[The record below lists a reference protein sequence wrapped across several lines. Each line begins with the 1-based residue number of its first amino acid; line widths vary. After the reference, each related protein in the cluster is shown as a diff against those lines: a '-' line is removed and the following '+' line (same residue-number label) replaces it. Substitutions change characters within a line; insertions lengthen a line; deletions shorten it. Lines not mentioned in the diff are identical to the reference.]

1 MKDKPLSRQRL
12 HQLNMKRLNRCASC
26 GKKMHPVLRTCAP
39 CMEKSNLRTR
49 ERKGYNI
56 KVHGGPGRP
65 RKCLDETGT
74 QAVSEVI
81 LVMSKADYT
90 LSNRELSYSLGVSE
104 NTVKKYRKI
113 YGQDAVIAD
122 KTDPASVMAN
132 ADYSLTDKE
141 LVYSMRVS
149 KPTVEKYRK
158 IYAPE
163 TVKPPRPYVRKQ
175 K

>member
-1 MKDKPLSRQRL
+1 
-12 HQLNMKRLNRCASC
+12 
-26 GKKMHPVLRTCAP
+26 
-39 CMEKSNLRTR
+39 
-49 ERKGYNI
+49 
-56 KVHGGPGRP
+56 
-65 RKCLDETGT
+65 
-74 QAVSEVI
+74 
-81 LVMSKADYT
+81 MSKADYT

-104 NTVKKYRKI
+104 NTVKKYRKV

-132 ADYSLTDKE
+132 ADYSLSNKE
-141 LVYSMRVS
+141 LVYSLRVC

-158 IYAPE
+158 IYAPD

>member
-1 MKDKPLSRQRL
+1 MEKPLSRQRI
-12 HQLNMKRLNRCASC
+12 HQINMKKMGRCGSC
-26 GKKMHPVLRTCAP
+26 GKKLHLVLKTCAP
-39 CMEKSNLRTR
+39 CTKKTNLRTR
-49 ERKGYNI
+49 EKKGFKA

-74 QAVSEVI
+74 QAVSEVTLI
-81 LVMSKADYT
+81 MAKADYT
-90 LSNRELSYSLGVSE
+90 LSNRELSYCLGVSE

-113 YGQDAVIAD
+113 YGQNTAVAN
-122 KTDPASVMAN
+122 KTDPASIMAK
-132 ADYSLTDKE
+132 ADYSLSNKE
-141 LVYSMRVS
+141 LIYLLGIC

-163 TVKPPRPYVRKQ
+163 TVKPPRPYIKKQ

>member
-1 MKDKPLSRQRL
+1 M
-12 HQLNMKRLNRCASC
+12 
-26 GKKMHPVLRTCAP
+26 
-39 CMEKSNLRTR
+39 
-49 ERKGYNI
+49 
-56 KVHGGPGRP
+56 
-65 RKCLDETGT
+65 
-74 QAVSEVI
+74 
-81 LVMSKADYT
+81 
-90 LSNRELSYSLGVSE
+90 GVSE

-122 KTDPASVMAN
+122 RKDPASVMAG
-132 ADYSLTDKE
+132 ADYSLSNKE

-158 IYAPE
+158 IYAPD

>member
-1 MKDKPLSRQRL
+1 
-12 HQLNMKRLNRCASC
+12 
-26 GKKMHPVLRTCAP
+26 
-39 CMEKSNLRTR
+39 MEKSNLRTR
-49 ERKGYNI
+49 ERKGYNA

-81 LVMSKADYT
+81 IIMSKADYT
-90 LSNRELSYSLGVSE
+90 LSDRELSYSLGVSE
-104 NTVKKYRKI
+104 NTVRKYRKL

-122 KTDPASVMAN
+122 KRDPASIMAN

-141 LVYSMRVS
+141 LVYFLRIC

-158 IYAPE
+158 IYAPH
-163 TVKPPRPYVRKQ
+163 TVKPPRPYIRKA

>member
-1 MKDKPLSRQRL
+1 
-12 HQLNMKRLNRCASC
+12 
-26 GKKMHPVLRTCAP
+26 
-39 CMEKSNLRTR
+39 MEKSNLRTR

-90 LSNRELSYSLGVSE
+90 LTNRELSYSLGVSE
-104 NTVKKYRKI
+104 NTVKKYRNI

-122 KTDPASVMAN
+122 RKDPASVMAN

>member
-1 MKDKPLSRQRL
+1 
-12 HQLNMKRLNRCASC
+12 
-26 GKKMHPVLRTCAP
+26 
-39 CMEKSNLRTR
+39 MEKSNLRTR
-49 ERKGYNI
+49 ERKGYNP

-104 NTVKKYRKI
+104 NTVKKYRKV
-113 YGQDAVIAD
+113 YGQDAVIAHR
-122 KTDPASVMAN
+122 TDPASVMAK
-132 ADYSLTDKE
+132 ADYSLSNKE
-141 LVYSMRVS
+141 LVYSLRVC